1 MALNFPDAPTTNQ
14 LFPSPPVA
22 GVPTYKWDGAK
33 WIAANTSASG
43 LGTMATQNATAVAI
57 TGGAVNGTP
66 IGGTTPAAGSF
77 TTMSTTGAV
86 TIAEPTGSNT
96 QLILNKAASGFA
108 DNIFGETAGVAR
120 WVLQLGNGDAEST
133 GDAGSNFV
141 VYPYTDAG
149 ALKTTA
155 LIINRASLNATFGG
169 TFVNIQPA
177 TGGSGLQLYKNLSG
191 QNTQIETFTGTNA
204 RWLMQMGDYTPE
216 GGSDAGSNFNLYPYT
231 DAGAQK
237 AAIISARRDNQ
248 VVTIGGTGGLAINP
262 PAGQN
267 ALLQLYKPASG
278 YGCQINTFT
287 GSNMRWS
294 QQMGDSTAETGSDTG
309 SNFNLYNFKDNGTY
323 QTALSITRATGLA
336 TVAGDPTTG
345 LGIATKQYVDKAP
358 RLIQSGNVSNVANIV
373 FSFPGGYSTYR
384 LIMNR
389 LEPVTA
395 AVALYGFVSV
405 NNGSSYYQAT
415 GNYNWAGKFVVY
427 SGTEGI
433 WTSSAQ
439 FSSGFALTAGNM
451 AAASGTAAFWIV
463 DIYPGSGSNLGTI
476 LWKCYYGGV
485 WYAGGGA
492 LVATGAVWTN
502 FLVLFSSG
510 NIAGCGYQLYGFN

>member
-1 MALNFPDAPTTNQ
+1 VVGTRQPGELYTNWPDRQIGVIDSTQAPMD
-14 LFPSPPVA
+14 LVA
-22 GVPTYKWDGAK
+22 VRFFSSLASYNAGDFVLSGGQVYSAKAAVVPGAF
-33 WIAANTSASG
+33 N
-43 LGTMATQNATAVAI
+43 ATQWNKVTLASDTGTFLPLSGGTLTGLLTA
-57 TGGAVNGTP
+57 GGA
-66 IGGTTPAAGSF
+66 
-77 TTMSTTGAV
+77 TG
-86 TIAEPTGSNT
+86 IA
-96 QLILNKAASGFA
+96 
-108 DNIFGETAGVAR
+108 
-120 WVLQLGNGDAEST
+120 
-133 GDAGSNFV
+133 
-141 VYPYTDAG
+141 
-149 ALKTTA
+149 
-155 LIINRASLNATFGG
+155 
-169 TFVNIQPA
+169 IQ
-177 TGGSGLQLYKNLSG
+177 
-191 QNTQIETFTGTNA
+191 
-204 RWLMQMGDYTPE
+204 
-216 GGSDAGSNFNLYPYT
+216 
-231 DAGAQK
+231 
-237 AAIISARRDNQ
+237 
-248 VVTIGGTGGLAINP
+248 P
-262 PAGQN
+262 PAGQS

-309 SNFNLYNFKDNGTY
+309 SNYSLYNFKDNGTY
-323 QTALSITRATGLA
+323 QIALSITRATGLA
-336 TVAGDPTTG
+336 TVAGDPTAG

-358 RLIQSGNVSNVANIV
+358 RLIQSGSVSNVANIV

-405 NNGSSYYQAT
+405 NNNVSYYQAA

-439 FSSGFALTAGNM
+439 FSSGFGLTAGNM
-451 AAASGTAAFWIV
+451 AAASGAAAFWIM

-510 NIAGCGYQLYGFN
+510 NIAGCGYQLYGMV